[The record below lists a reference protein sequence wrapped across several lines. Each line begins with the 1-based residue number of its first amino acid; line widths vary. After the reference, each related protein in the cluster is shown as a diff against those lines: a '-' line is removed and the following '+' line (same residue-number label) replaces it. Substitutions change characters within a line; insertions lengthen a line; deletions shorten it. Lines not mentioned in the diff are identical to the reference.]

1 MEGLYLYGVIP
12 SRKREAFGRIG
23 IGRRT
28 PEVSTVV
35 VRDISC
41 VVSPWEEDT
50 VPATAE
56 YAQGHER
63 VLLNVAERFTV
74 LPFEFGTVAPG
85 PEMVERLLKSNVNK
99 FRLALRKLK
108 GKAEVQLAASWHNM
122 QQIFDEILKEHHAI
136 ARYRQEILRK
146 PADQTYHDRIQIGKM
161 VADALSHK
169 KAQEAQ
175 QVAKGLRGRA
185 VEGLV
190 LEEPIGDAVVLRA
203 FFLVQKDRVESFDR
217 QLRSLDQRLDGRL
230 DWKYTGPLPCYHF
243 AHVPITM

>member
-12 SRKREAFGRIG
+12 SRKLEAFGRIG

-122 QQIFDEILKEHHAI
+122 KQIFEEILKEHHAI
-136 ARYRQEILRK
+136 ARYKQEILRK
-146 PADQTYHDRIQIGKM
+146 PADQTYHDRIQIGEM
-161 VADALSHK
+161 IAEALGVK
-169 KAQEAQ
+169 KTQEAERI
-175 QVAKGLRGRA
+175 ARALRRHA
-185 VEGLV
+185 LKLV
-190 LEEPIGDAVVLRA
+190 LEQPIGDAMVFRGFCVMR
-203 FFLVQKDRVESFDR
+203 KDRLASFER
-217 QLRSLDQRLDGRL
+217 QLQSLDKRFDGRL
-230 DWKYTGPLPCYHF
+230 DFKYTGPLPCYHF
-243 AHVPITM
+243 AHVPIKV